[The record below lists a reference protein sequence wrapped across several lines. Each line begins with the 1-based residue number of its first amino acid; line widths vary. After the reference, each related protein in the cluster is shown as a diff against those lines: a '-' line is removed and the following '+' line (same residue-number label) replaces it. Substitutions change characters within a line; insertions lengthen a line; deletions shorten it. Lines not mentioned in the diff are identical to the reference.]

1 MRPRTTL
8 WIPVLSVSLL
18 SAGAA
23 AQPTITT
30 TPSSGGLGTVM
41 QFELTPRELAY
52 QLSDATATATWTGV
66 YQPMVGA
73 PSAVFTVDYDASE
86 VIVESPWL
94 AKIILGTGQV
104 TNGPDL
110 LSLGAPGSLVGSIEF
125 TLPYCRADV
134 TTQSAPAGDPLFG
147 QPDGIITGA
156 DIQYYVNLWF
166 ALDLEADL
174 TGTVPETDPLFGVP
188 DGFVTGADILFYSNM
203 WAPGCP
209 ADPIAVSGA
218 ADISL
223 SGSGGVWEVVSYPEG
238 PGGLTPPFID
248 GEPSELQLL
257 LLSQTPNPTTPTA
270 DSLMGATDFHIS
282 VVVRVEENS
291 LSTSNAPASMTVD
304 LVSLDTGGT
313 EIDRLEDVVL
323 AKLDPDGDPNSIVYH
338 NDLSIPI
345 VLVDT
350 TLNKANYPGFLIL
363 KGVGAGSAVILPA
376 D

>member
-8 WIPVLSVSLL
+8 WISVLSVSLL

-147 QPDGIITGA
+147 RSTTMA
-156 DIQYYVNLWF
+156 
-166 ALDLEADL
+166 A
-174 TGTVPETDPLFGVP
+174 
-188 DGFVTGADILFYSNM
+188 S
-203 WAPGCP
+203 P
-209 ADPIAVSGA
+209 A
-218 ADISL
+218 
-223 SGSGGVWEVVSYPEG
+223 
-238 PGGLTPPFID
+238 
-248 GEPSELQLL
+248 
-257 LLSQTPNPTTPTA
+257 
-270 DSLMGATDFHIS
+270 
-282 VVVRVEENS
+282 
-291 LSTSNAPASMTVD
+291 
-304 LVSLDTGGT
+304 
-313 EIDRLEDVVL
+313 
-323 AKLDPDGDPNSIVYH
+323 
-338 NDLSIPI
+338 
-345 VLVDT
+345 
-350 TLNKANYPGFLIL
+350 
-363 KGVGAGSAVILPA
+363 
-376 D
+376 